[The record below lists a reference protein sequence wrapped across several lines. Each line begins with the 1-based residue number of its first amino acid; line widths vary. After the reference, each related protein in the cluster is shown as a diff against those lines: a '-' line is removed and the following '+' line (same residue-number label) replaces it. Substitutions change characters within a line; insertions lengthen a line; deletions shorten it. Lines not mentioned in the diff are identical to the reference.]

1 MTGKREN
8 KKKIEEL
15 KRILAAAHGNS
26 RKEEIED
33 HGGKPFTPRN
43 LPTPKTKY
51 NRRKEKNVRDD
62 Y

>member
-1 MTGKREN
+1 MTNKREN

-15 KRILAAAHGNS
+15 KEILAVAHQKDREG
-26 RKEEIED
+26 EIED
-33 HGGKPFTPRN
+33 HAGKPFTHKN

-51 NRRKEKNVRDD
+51 NRQKAKRIRDD

>member
-1 MTGKREN
+1 MTSKREN

-15 KRILAAAHGNS
+15 KEILAATHRKS
-26 RKEEIED
+26 RDEEIED
-33 HGGKPFTPRN
+33 HGGKPFTHRN

>member
-1 MTGKREN
+1 MASKREN

-15 KRILAAAHGNS
+15 KKILAAAHKKD
-26 RKEEIED
+26 REEEIED
-33 HGGKPFTPRN
+33 HGGKPFTHKN

-51 NRRKEKNVRDD
+51 NRQREKRIRDD